1 MKYYHV
7 IFVDEYNNW
16 YELGMYAS
24 LKDAEPDVNS
34 QLEGYNYVDEDGNST
49 DEHPAFGVDKNLG
62 PLQEYAGTFCPC
74 FDRVIDVEEGCVQ
87 VRGFISS
94 TELTIQELKELEEKH
109 G

>member
-7 IFVDEYNNW
+7 IFVDEYDNW

-49 DEHPAFGVDKNLG
+49 DEHPAFGEDKNLG
-62 PLQEYAGTFCPC
+62 PLQEYASTFGPC
-74 FDRVIDVEEGCVQ
+74 FDRMIDVDEGCVQ
-87 VRGFISS
+87 VRGFINS